1 MTELNATGGKWTVVG
16 ENIVSGNFV
25 SWIAKINMDCYKFKH
40 NADLIAAAPQ
50 LYECLSELVDLFD
63 DMVAG
68 EYPPDSFTTQPAKEI
83 LAKARGD

>member
-1 MTELNATGGKWTVVG
+1 MTELNVTGGKWTVVG
-16 ENIVSGNFV
+16 ENIVADEFV
-25 SWIAKINMDCYKFKH
+25 SWIARVNMDCYKFKH

-50 LYECLSELVDLFD
+50 LYEYLSELVDLFD

-68 EYPPDSFTTQPAKEI
+68 EYPPDSFTTQLAKKI